1 MGKEIQM
8 MKMYVAG
15 EDEDF
20 IESMIKMLE
29 QDTGKIIFTMR
40 ILEHSL
46 EGLET
51 LIVFEDK
58 EVMFGIIR
66 VISVD
71 GHIAFRMQGNF
82 V

>member
-1 MGKEIQM
+1 MGKEIQI

-29 QDTGKIIFTMR
+29 QDTGKNIFTMR

-71 GHIAFRMQGNF
+71 GQIAFRMQGNF